1 MVHGN
6 IHLSINCL
14 VYVHSALFCIVL
26 VLMLHVTAAADYF
39 TESAKLQFQIS
50 TTGVPVTGIATIGND
65 LFVIR
70 SGQPRIDVYDAET
83 GTTQRNLQLPSL
95 RSQQYCLAACG
106 FHKCLYVS
114 DDCNSCIHKAS
125 SIEKNESVKLSKF
138 QVCQGINIGRK
149 GVQITS
155 LVINKDHN
163 LLVACSN
170 VPKLLEYSTDGVL
183 VRQVNLNISNPCHVR
198 VAQLPTGLYGVLHRD
213 AQNYHYMHSV
223 MDTNGEVIKH
233 SPLIMR
239 PRPVQYAAQTFEF
252 GSSCDSSSGS
262 PFGSTAGSSFRSTV
276 THDAVPSGLTVSRS
290 GTVFIASLHCNEIL
304 VLYESGDAFKEE
316 SLPGSAYGGA
326 LNQPYCVHFDNSK
339 KRLYI
344 GEWGGG
350 RVLCCS
356 AESK

>member
-1 MVHGN
+1 M
-6 IHLSINCL
+6 
-14 VYVHSALFCIVL
+14 
-26 VLMLHVTAAADYF
+26 MLHVTAAADHF
-39 TESAKLQFQIS
+39 TESAKLQFQIP
-50 TTGVPVTGIATIGND
+50 TTGAPVTGIATTGNE
-65 LFVIR
+65 LLVIR
-70 SGQPRIDVYDAET
+70 SGQSQIDVYDAET
-83 GTTQRNLQLPSL
+83 GTTRGNLQIPGL

-138 QVCQGINIGRK
+138 QVCQEIRRM
-149 GVQITS
+149 GVRITS
-155 LVINKDHN
+155 LAVNKDHN
-163 LLVACSN
+163 LLVACYN
-170 VPKLLEYSTDGVL
+170 VPTLLEYTTYGVL

-198 VAQLPTGLYGVLHRD
+198 VAQLPTDLYGVLHQD
-213 AQNYHYMHSV
+213 AKNYHYGV
-223 MDTNGEVIKH
+223 MDTNGEVIEH
-233 SPLIMR
+233 S
-239 PRPVQYAAQTFEF
+239 PRPVQYPIPTF
-252 GSSCDSSSGS
+252 GSSSGS

-276 THDAVPSGLTVSRS
+276 TLEAVPSGLTVSRS
-290 GTVFIASLHCNEIL
+290 GTVFIATRDDNEIL

-316 SLPGSAYGGA
+316 SLPDSAYGGA